1 MKSKFKYYSIFNNEF
16 YYWFHLWLSYLQK
29 ELTPEQTQENIMLM
43 NVLAG
48 DIIGDLQGILANIK
62 SAENVHRG
70 QQKKLEKILVT
81 ALKTMNLG
89 KYILL

>member
-1 MKSKFKYYSIFNNEF
+1 M
-16 YYWFHLWLSYLQK
+16 
-29 ELTPEQTQENIMLM
+29 TPEQTQENIMLM

-62 SAENVHRG
+62 SAENVHRV

-89 KYILL
+89 KYILQSFQSSKICTVRAPL

>member
-1 MKSKFKYYSIFNNEF
+1 VEPEMIA
-16 YYWFHLWLSYLQK
+16 

-81 ALKTMNLG
+81 ALKTMNLDPSDPDR
-89 KYILL
+89 LLRLS

>member
-1 MKSKFKYYSIFNNEF
+1 MKSKFKYSIFNNEF
-16 YYWFHLWLSYLQK
+16 HYWSSYLQK
-29 ELTPEQTQENIMLM
+29 GLTPEQTQENILLM

-62 SAENVHRG
+62 SVENVHRV

-89 KYILL
+89 KYSF

>member
-1 MKSKFKYYSIFNNEF
+1 
-16 YYWFHLWLSYLQK
+16 
-29 ELTPEQTQENIMLM
+29 MLM

>member
-1 MKSKFKYYSIFNNEF
+1 MIITSTK
-16 YYWFHLWLSYLQK
+16 K

>member
-1 MKSKFKYYSIFNNEF
+1 
-16 YYWFHLWLSYLQK
+16 
-29 ELTPEQTQENIMLM
+29 M

-62 SAENVHRG
+62 SAENVHRV

-89 KYILL
+89 KYIP